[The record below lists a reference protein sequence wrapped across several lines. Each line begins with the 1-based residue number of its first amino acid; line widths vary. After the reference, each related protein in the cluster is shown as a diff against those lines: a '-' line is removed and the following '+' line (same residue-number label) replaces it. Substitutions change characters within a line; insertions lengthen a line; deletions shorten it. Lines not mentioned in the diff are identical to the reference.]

1 MVNYHKTMVST
12 LNSILPTHYE
22 LVLHRGLVTPC
33 ISYMLLDNP
42 TTAKGDTLEYS
53 SIQYQIKVWGNR
65 LEEIEDYALKIDNAL
80 RPLGWTRKNVKE
92 LHDRE
97 STMIQKIMTYEA
109 NALEEFNKE
118 D

>member
-1 MVNYHKTMVST
+1 MINYHKELVKT

-22 LVLHRGLVTPC
+22 LYLHRGLATPC

-42 TTAKGDTLEYS
+42 STATGDTLEYS

-65 LEEIEDYALKIDNAL
+65 IDEVTDYALKIDNAL
-80 RPLGWTRKNVKE
+80 RPLGFKRKNVKE
-92 LHDRE
+92 LHDKE

-109 NALEEFNKE
+109 NALEEF
-118 D
+118 